1 MWKPRSRPATRRHWP
16 KHAAASSMTSM
27 FGSTTLL
34 DRAHAIVWDRPLAEL
49 PFWQRSLFLAA
60 RIGWSVVRDLLG
72 GALSLRAMSLVYT
85 TLLSIVPAL
94 AIAFAVFRAFGFDS
108 WIEALLADF
117 LAPLGDQGVE
127 ITRQMMEFVQR
138 VNVNVL
144 GTIGF
149 AFLLYTVISLINK
162 VEAAFNSIWRV
173 EANRSFARQFTEIV
187 SMSVLG
193 PILVLTVFGI
203 MAGAVSNSFIGSLAE
218 YEAVRYII
226 EQSSRLLP
234 YAILIAA
241 FGFIYVMIPNTRVHL
256 GSTAVGA
263 TVAGIAWGAAGWTFA
278 TFVVKSAQY
287 VAIYSAFATL
297 VFFMIW
303 LYAAW
308 LILLGGC
315 SIAFYYQNRAYLS
328 PHAGVSL
335 LTLRQLDR
343 MSVQALLLVHE
354 AFERGQT
361 PWTEEALA
369 RRLHVPMEA
378 MGEIASALC
387 EGGLLT
393 FATGTPSRFVPG
405 RPADKTA
412 LRDIFSAVRA
422 RRYNRSVADDTLAH
436 EPRVEAFFE
445 RLDEQ
450 EANLAEPVTIASLMA
465 ASEAEPDASLPA
477 SAAN

>member
-1 MWKPRSRPATRRHWP
+1 
-16 KHAAASSMTSM
+16 MTSM

-256 GSTAVGA
+256 GSAAVGA

-343 MSVQALLLVHE
+343 MSVQAL
-354 AFERGQT
+354 
-361 PWTEEALA
+361 
-369 RRLHVPMEA
+369 
-378 MGEIASALC
+378 
-387 EGGLLT
+387 
-393 FATGTPSRFVPG
+393 
-405 RPADKTA
+405 
-412 LRDIFSAVRA
+412 
-422 RRYNRSVADDTLAH
+422 
-436 EPRVEAFFE
+436 
-445 RLDEQ
+445 
-450 EANLAEPVTIASLMA
+450 
-465 ASEAEPDASLPA
+465 
-477 SAAN
+477 

>member
-1 MWKPRSRPATRRHWP
+1 
-16 KHAAASSMTSM
+16 M
-27 FGSTTLL
+27 FGPYTLL
-34 DRAHAIVWDRPLAEL
+34 ESAHAFVWDRPLSEL

-60 RIGWSVVRDLLG
+60 RIGWAVVRDLLG

-108 WIEALLADF
+108 YIETMLADF
-117 LAPLGDQGVE
+117 LAPLGDQGAE
-127 ITRQMMEFVQR
+127 ITQQMMQFVQR

-144 GTIGF
+144 GTVGF

-162 VEAAFNSIWRV
+162 VEASFNSIWHV
-173 EANRSFARQFTEIV
+173 EASRSFARQFTEIV

-193 PILVLTVFGI
+193 PLLVLTVFGI
-203 MAGAVSNSFIGSLAE
+203 MAGAVSNSFVGALAE
-218 YEAVRYII
+218 YEAVRYIL

-234 YAILIAA
+234 YAVLITA
-241 FGFIYVMIPNTRVHL
+241 FSFIYIMIPNTRVK
-256 GSTAVGA
+256 ADAAVVGA
-263 TVAGIAWGAAGWTFA
+263 TVAGITWGAAGWTFA

-287 VAIYSAFATL
+287 VAIYSAFASL

-343 MSVQALLLVHE
+343 MAVQALLLVHD
-354 AFERGQT
+354 AFDRGQA
-361 PWTEEALA
+361 PWTEETLA
-369 RRLHVPMEA
+369 RRLHVPMES
-378 MGEIASALC
+378 MGEIAEALC
-387 EGGLLT
+387 EAGLLT
-393 FATGTPSRFVPG
+393 FATGTPSRFVPCC
-405 RPADKTA
+405 PADKTKLA
-412 LRDIFSAVRA
+412 DVFAAVRTK
-422 RRYNRSVADDTLAH
+422 RYNRSISDSSLAH
-436 EPRVEAFFE
+436 EPRIEAFFQQ
-445 RLDEQ
+445 LDERQ
-450 EANLAEPVTIASLMA
+450 AEVIDAVTIASLMA
-465 ASEAEPDASLPA
+465 ADEAEPEKTL
-477 SAAN
+477 SATAAR

>member
-1 MWKPRSRPATRRHWP
+1 
-16 KHAAASSMTSM
+16 M
-27 FGSTTLL
+27 FGPYTLL
-34 DRAHAIVWDRPLAEL
+34 ERAHTFVWDRPLSEL
-49 PFWQRSLFLAA
+49 PWWQRSLFLAA
-60 RIGWSVVRDLLG
+60 RIGWAVIRDLLG

-108 WIEALLADF
+108 WIEDLLADF
-117 LAPLGDQGVE
+117 LSPLGVQGVE
-127 ITRQMMEFVQR
+127 ITQQMLEFVQR

-144 GTIGF
+144 GTVGF

-173 EANRSFARQFTEIV
+173 ESNRSFARQFTEIV

-193 PILVLTVFGI
+193 PLLVLTVFGI
-203 MAGAVSNSFIGSLAE
+203 MAGAVSNSFVGSLTE
-218 YEAVRYII
+218 YATVRYIL
-226 EQSSRLLP
+226 EQSSRMLP
-234 YAILIAA
+234 YAVLIAA
-241 FGFIYVMIPNTRVHL
+241 FGFMYIMIPNTRVKA
-256 GSTAVGA
+256 SAAAVGA

-287 VAIYSAFATL
+287 VAIYSAFASL

-315 SIAFYYQNRAYLS
+315 AIAFYYQNRAYLS

-343 MSVQALLLVHE
+343 MAVQALLLVHD
-354 AFERGQT
+354 AFNRGQT
-361 PWTEEALA
+361 PWTEETLA
-369 RRLHVPMEA
+369 RRLHVPMES
-378 MGEIASALC
+378 MGEIGTALC
-387 EGGLLT
+387 EAGLLT
-393 FATGTPSRFVPG
+393 FTTGTPSRFVPG
-405 RPADKTA
+405 RPADKTKLA
-412 LRDIFSAVRA
+412 DVFDAVRTKRY
-422 RRYNRSVADDTLAH
+422 RRSIADDTLAH

-445 RLDEQ
+445 KLDERKS
-450 EANLAEPVTIASLMA
+450 EIVDAVTIASLMA
-465 ASEAEPDASLPA
+465 ADESEPEKVISATAAS
-477 SAAN
+477 

>member
-1 MWKPRSRPATRRHWP
+1 
-16 KHAAASSMTSM
+16 M
-27 FGSTTLL
+27 FGPYTLL
-34 DRAHAIVWDRPLAEL
+34 ERAHAFIWERPLNEL
-49 PFWQRSLFLAA
+49 PWWQRSLFLAA
-60 RIGWSVVRDLLG
+60 RIGWAVIRDLLG

-108 WIEALLADF
+108 WIEDLLADF
-117 LAPLGDQGVE
+117 LSPLGDQGVE
-127 ITRQMMEFVQR
+127 ITQQMLEFVQR

-144 GTIGF
+144 GTVGF

-173 EANRSFARQFTEIV
+173 ASNRSFARQFTEIV

-193 PILVLTVFGI
+193 PLLVLTVFGI
-203 MAGAVSNSFIGSLAE
+203 MAGAVSNSFVGSLTE
-218 YEAVRYII
+218 YAAVRYIL

-234 YAILIAA
+234 YAVLIAA
-241 FGFIYVMIPNTRVHL
+241 FGFMYIMIPNTRVKA
-256 GSTAVGA
+256 SAAVVGA

-287 VAIYSAFATL
+287 VAIYSAFASL

-315 SIAFYYQNRAYLS
+315 AIAFYYQNRDYLS
-328 PHAGVSL
+328 PYAGVSL

-343 MSVQALLLVHE
+343 MAVQALLLVHD
-354 AFERGQT
+354 AFDRGQT
-361 PWTEEALA
+361 PWTEETLA
-369 RRLHVPMEA
+369 RRLHVPMES
-378 MGEIASALC
+378 MGEIGTALC
-387 EGGLLT
+387 EAGLLT
-393 FATGTPSRFVPG
+393 FTTGTPSRFVPG
-405 RPADKTA
+405 RPADKTKLA
-412 LRDIFSAVRA
+412 DVFDAVRA
-422 RRYNRSVADDTLAH
+422 KRYQRSIADSTLAH

-445 RLDEQ
+445 KLDERKS
-450 EANLAEPVTIASLMA
+450 EIVDAITIASLMA
-465 ASEAEPDASLPA
+465 ADKNKPEKVISATAAS
-477 SAAN
+477 